1 MSVDTKIF
9 MKLKIVSGGGS
20 AADTCD
26 GGVFKYEDRTWK
38 REETSLII
46 PRTFHDVSLVNVDV
60 AVDGN
65 TCKFSP
71 PTTTTTTTTEI
82 VTTETT
88 TKTTTEITTIEKT
101 TTITTTTTETTETT
115 ETTSAHDDVRTLM
128 IIILSAVILIILILL
143 VQTVTFI
150 LFQRK
155 IASFK
160 ITKITSGRPAGNE

>member
-9 MKLKIVSGGGS
+9 MKLKIVSGGRS

-71 PTTTTTTTTEI
+71 TTTTTTTT
-82 VTTETT
+82 TM
-88 TKTTTEITTIEKT
+88 EITTKEKT
-101 TTITTTTTETTETT
+101 TTIPTTTTETT
-115 ETTSAHDDVRTLM
+115 SAQDDVRTLM